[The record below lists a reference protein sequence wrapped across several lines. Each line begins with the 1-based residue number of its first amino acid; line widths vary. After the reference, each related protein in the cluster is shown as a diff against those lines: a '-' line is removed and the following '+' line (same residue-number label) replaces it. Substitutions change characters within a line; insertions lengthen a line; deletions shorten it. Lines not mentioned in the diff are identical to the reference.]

1 MYFQEIQYPI
11 DLYHYGS
18 PRTPGLHLS
27 QILRAMAIHTGV
39 FKDTDDLNILIP
51 NIDPL
56 AVGKSGPLMR
66 CIMGY
71 SWENWLSAYVL
82 KDATFHPGEFILD
95 GIIGTPDCLE
105 ESVEWLTL
113 HEIKWT
119 FKSSAPPF
127 SSHLMWLYQ
136 GACYLKMVSTHYHT
150 PLSQCRLI
158 YHPCYVKGNYRGI
171 DTEYR
176 PVEVRMEQREVD
188 GVWDVVSGH
197 RDLVKEWEGGKE

>member
-1 MYFQEIQYPI
+1 MTFTEIQYPI
-11 DLYHYGS
+11 HLANYGP

-27 QILRAMAIHTGV
+27 HILRAMAIHTKV
-39 FKDTDDLNILIP
+39 FKDSNDLDELIT
-51 NIDPL
+51 NIDPY

-71 SWENWLSAYVL
+71 AWEEWLTKHVL
-82 KDATFHPGEFILD
+82 KHARFHPGEFMLD

-105 ESVEWLTL
+105 ENLDWLTL

-127 SSHLMWLYQ
+127 SYHLMWLYQ
-136 GACYLKMVSTHYHT
+136 GACYMKMVSVSTRT
-150 PLSQCRLI
+150 PVKDMRLI

-176 PVEVRMEQREVD
+176 PVEVHLEEREVD
-188 GVWDVVSGH
+188 GVWEEVS
-197 RDLVKEWEGGKE
+197 RQRSLVDGQI